1 MMSSIT
7 MRTNEM
13 THKTQASFQTMKL
26 IANLSEIDQKAIH
39 QAGIPAE
46 TLMELAGEH
55 VAQSVQAHCNAAKRG
70 VIVCGP
76 GNNGGDGFV
85 CARKL
90 YQAGFQN
97 LTVIHTSTT
106 YKNEALANFE
116 KILLSLPLPVINAK
130 EQTELAVQQI
140 GQADFIVDALFGSGL
155 ARPIANV
162 EARLVRAINQAKPH
176 AWVLAVDLPSGID
189 GDTGQV
195 LGCSVQADSTFTFAA
210 GKPGLFLH
218 PGKAHA
224 GTVSIVDIGIPA
236 RLLAEDES
244 PIRLI
249 TTPEALTWLP
259 LRLPDSHKYSHGHV
273 LIIAGSQKMPGAA
286 VLSSEA
292 AMSAGAGL
300 VTLAAPESVY
310 TQMPIMPE
318 ITRLPLPDPHHLS
331 AASLPVIEEAMAS
344 KRFNAVVIGPG
355 LGNTPETFDT
365 VITLLEALKSTSLSV
380 IVDADGLNALS
391 QSDLTLNERFILT
404 PHIGE
409 CARLLHAEN
418 SVILSNLILAAQQ
431 VREKY
436 GAQVVLKSAST
447 VIATLNPDD
456 SKALCW
462 ISPTGNPGMATA
474 GSGDVL
480 SGVIGA
486 VAGQLHAQNQP
497 VWQAATLGV
506 YLHGLAG
513 DAAATALT
521 EYAMRASH
529 ITRHLPQAF
538 KILL

>member
-1 MMSSIT
+1 
-7 MRTNEM
+7 
-13 THKTQASFQTMKL
+13 MKL
-26 IANLSEIDQKAIH
+26 IPNLSEIDQKAIL

-46 TLMELAGEH
+46 TLMESAGQQ
-55 VAQSVQAHCNAAKRG
+55 VAQSIQKHCSPPQQG

-106 YKNEALANFE
+106 YKNETLANFE
-116 KILLSLPLPVINAK
+116 KILLSLPLQVINAK
-130 EQTELAVQQI
+130 NQTELAVQQI
-140 GQADFIVDALFGSGL
+140 RQADFIVDALFGSGL
-155 ARPIANV
+155 ARSIGNV
-162 EARLVRAINQAKPH
+162 EARLVEAMNQARPQ

-189 GDTGQV
+189 GATGQV
-195 LGCSVQADSTFTFAA
+195 LGCAVQADSTVTFAA
-210 GKPGLFLH
+210 GKPGLYLQ

-236 RLLAEDES
+236 RLITEDES
-244 PIRLI
+244 PIQLM
-249 TTPEALTWLP
+249 TTPEARTWLP
-259 LRLPDSHKYSHGHV
+259 PRLPGSHKYSHGHV
-273 LIIAGSQKMPGAA
+273 LVIAGSRKMPGAA
-286 VLSSEA
+286 VLCSEA

-300 VTLAAPESVY
+300 VTLAAPESLY
-310 TQMPIMPE
+310 AQMPIMPE
-318 ITRLPLPDPHHLS
+318 ITRLPLPDPNQLS
-331 AASLPVIEEAMAS
+331 AASLLVIEEAMAS
-344 KRFNAVVIGPG
+344 KRFNAVIVGPG
-355 LGNTPETFDT
+355 LGNDPETFDT
-365 VITLLEALKSTSLSV
+365 VITLLQILKNTNLNV

-391 QSDLTLNERFILT
+391 QSNLTLNERFILT

-409 CARLLHAEN
+409 CARLLHTEN

-431 VREKY
+431 LREKY
-436 GAQVVLKSAST
+436 RAQVVLKSAST
-447 VIATLNPDD
+447 VIATLNSDD

-486 VAGQLHAQNQP
+486 VAGQLHAQNRP

-513 DAAATALT
+513 GTAATELT
-521 EYAMRASH
+521 EYAMRACD